1 MPAVNL
7 TVEQLVEAINQLR
20 IAFERIRHVAELATP
35 VEAVRKRFLADAH
48 VLHALVGEHHESV
61 VAEQRLR
68 GAAVEDVRTA
78 AAFAA
83 GRLAERQRRRREHV
97 QERLPS
103 AWNRL
108 QESGSR
114 LV

>member
-1 MPAVNL
+1 
-7 TVEQLVEAINQLR
+7 
-20 IAFERIRHVAELATP
+20 
-35 VEAVRKRFLADAH
+35 VEAVQRRFLADAH
-48 VLHALVGEHHESV
+48 VLQDLLGERHESD

-68 GAAVEDVRTA
+68 SAAVVDVRTA

-83 GRLAERQRRRREHV
+83 GRLAERQRLRRERV
-97 QERLPS
+97 QERLPA

-108 QESGSR
+108 RESGAR